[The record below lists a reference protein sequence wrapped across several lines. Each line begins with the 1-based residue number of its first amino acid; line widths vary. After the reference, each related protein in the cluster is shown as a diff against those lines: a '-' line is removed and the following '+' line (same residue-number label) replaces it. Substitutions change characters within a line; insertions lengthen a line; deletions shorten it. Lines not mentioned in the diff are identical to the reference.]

1 MGRSRYVWWGRLV
14 RGGSGSGGRG
24 EAMPSAPV
32 KKTFRAF
39 APDQMLL
46 LPPSL
51 DEWLP
56 EDHLARFV
64 AELVDEVL
72 DLRPILASYT
82 EKRGFPPYDPRL
94 MVRLLIY
101 GYTTGVRSSRAIE
114 RKCTDDV
121 ALRYLAAGAGPDYR
135 SISRF
140 RARHLD
146 ALADLFTQSLHLAQ
160 KLGMV
165 KMGRV
170 ALDGTKLEANASKHK
185 AMSYSR
191 LVDREQQVEAE
202 IANLEATAAAL
213 LADAAAVDAAED
225 ERFGAGG
232 KDADLPAE
240 LDRREKRLAKMQAA
254 RAQIEAEAEQKAR
267 KQDDDKERRR
277 QDRRGPDDATTTEA
291 ARRHTATH

>member
-1 MGRSRYVWWGRLV
+1 M
-14 RGGSGSGGRG
+14 SGGDG
-24 EAMPSAPV
+24 LFEVDPAAVVEPGTASAMPV

-46 LPPSL
+46 MPPSL

-72 DLRPILASYT
+72 DLGPVLASYT

-114 RKCTDDV
+114 RKCVDDV
-121 ALRYLAAGAGPDYR
+121 AFRYLAAGQGPDYR

-146 ALADLFTQSLHLAQ
+146 ALAGLLTQSLHLAQ
-160 KLGMV
+160 RLGMV

-170 ALDGTKLEANASKHK
+170 ALDGTKLEAAASKHK
-185 AMSYSR
+185 AMSYTR
-191 LVDREQQVEAE
+191 LVTKEEQIEAE
-202 IANLEATAAAL
+202 IAGLEATAAGL
-213 LADAAAVDAAED
+213 LADAEQTDAAED
-225 ERFGAGG
+225 ARFG
-232 KDADLPAE
+232 
-240 LDRREKRLAKMQAA
+240 
-254 RAQIEAEAEQKAR
+254 
-267 KQDDDKERRR
+267 
-277 QDRRGPDDATTTEA
+277 
-291 ARRHTATH
+291 